1 MRSDNPYREML
12 EALDSLDPKLA
23 DSVSQAL
30 LRADPPIAVSDVG
43 IMVNDTIWGLE
54 REESFGLAIAAG
66 YVKLFESSQSSRLK
80 DYRDLVRSGGD
91 RGTTVGRLLA
101 IHLIPVLIHGG
112 PSSLDRYLTALKA
125 MESKGIYTLL
135 HPMEAI
141 SDLLEYGDRQSAA
154 VFLEIL
160 IEAFEAD
167 LNYNQCQHLSRNLP
181 QAALIFD
188 PVRRFWQL
196 ERLLRVVRTDV
207 HLIDAFLSGM
217 TRGLQ
222 LLSPESLNIFID
234 RALGV
239 ARDNPQSA
247 RCFLSLDSQQ
257 GSDAFKNLQV
267 AVSLDEMRTQLN
279 RYLRARTGMPISV
292 RRSSALAGSA
302 ERKIGNLLESCSDSR
317 SIFLPDEIAVFNRKA
332 DNADLYKCLVRF
344 EAGGHEF
351 GTFDFDLDR
360 LHDLCRDDPIGRTML
375 EGFGWP
381 DPLNHSSAVLSDLE
395 WFLNRFDNPELA
407 ADLFT
412 IFEHGRIRYQLGR
425 CYPGLTRTFLPMLQ
439 REAQKVQGFLAALY
453 AAVASGSRLCTR
465 FGLTE
470 KHRRQVEG
478 LTAEFEKGVGAFP
491 NVVEKSG
498 ALVLKTYEDVAAACE
513 NDMTV
518 RGCRRR
524 RLVIPFNRR
533 LRTDLIMAASQ
544 AEDRKAD
551 KIHQALKSRGYRTY
565 RADIRKFLDING
577 GRLRSEDL
585 AAIIERGAQYS
596 DTGGVE
602 NSIDDADLLNFLSN
616 DGSGSGE
623 GAPFETEEAFCPM
636 SWYREWNC
644 HLGDYLNDH
653 TCVRDRRVTGQENR
667 FYDRTLDRHRGLV
680 NRIRYSFELL
690 KPEGLKLCRQW
701 IDGDEFDYRALVDF
715 KLDKR
720 AGRTPSERLYLKR
733 LKEVRDVAV
742 LLLVDLSRSTAN
754 TAVGSADQVLDV
766 EKEAIVLLSEALE
779 VVGDTYAIAG
789 FSGTGRLGVDYYHI
803 KDFEDPMSAAVKERI
818 NAVMPQRNTRMGA
831 AIRHAG
837 TQFEFVPS
845 RVRLLI
851 VLGDGYPN
859 DLDYKKEYAIEDTR
873 RAISELRSQLIHVH
887 AITVNIN
894 PTDNGRL
901 DALYGEI
908 HHNII
913 ANVLEL
919 PDKLWRIYGAMTR

>member
-1 MRSDNPYREML
+1 M
-12 EALDSLDPKLA
+12 DSLDPKLA
-23 DSVSQAL
+23 DSVSEAL
-30 LRADPPIAVSDVG
+30 LRANPPIAVSDVG
-43 IMVNDTIWGLE
+43 LLVDDTLWGLD

-66 YVKLFESSQSSRLK
+66 YVKLFEASRSSRLI

-101 IHLIPVLIHGG
+101 IHLVPVLIHGG
-112 PSSLDRYLTALKA
+112 PSILARYLTALKV

-135 HPMEAI
+135 HPMEAL
-141 SDLLEYGDRQSAA
+141 SDLLESGDRQSAA

-160 IEAFEAD
+160 IEVFETD
-167 LNYNQCQHLSRNLP
+167 LNYNQCQHFSRNLP
-181 QAALIFD
+181 QAARHFD
-188 PVRRFWQL
+188 PLKRSWQL
-196 ERLLRVVRTDV
+196 ERLLRVVRADV
-207 HLIDAFLSGM
+207 RLSEAFLSGM
-217 TRGLQ
+217 ARGLE
-222 LLSPESLNIFID
+222 LLAPESLGIFVD
-234 RALGV
+234 RALDI
-239 ARDNPQSA
+239 ARDNLQSA

-257 GSDAFKNLQV
+257 GDDAFKALQV
-267 AVSLDEMRTQLN
+267 AVSLDEVRTQLN
-279 RYLRARTGMPISV
+279 RYLHARTGMPITV
-292 RRSSALAGSA
+292 RRSSTLAGSA
-302 ERKIGNLLESCSDSR
+302 ERKIGNLLESCSDGR
-317 SIFLPDEIAVFNRKA
+317 SIFLPDEIAVFDRKA

-360 LHDLCRDDPIGRTML
+360 LQDLCHADPISRTMF
-375 EGFGWP
+375 EGIGLP
-381 DPLNHSSAVLSDLE
+381 DTLNHSSGALSDLE
-395 WFLNRFDNPELA
+395 RFWRRFSDPGLA

-425 CYPGLTRTFLPMLQ
+425 CYPGLIRTFLPMLQ
-439 REAQKVQGFLAALY
+439 REAQKARGFLAALY
-453 AAVASGSRLCTR
+453 AAVASGSRHGTR
-465 FGLTE
+465 VGLTG
-470 KHRRQVEG
+470 KHRRLVER
-478 LTAEFEKGVGAFP
+478 LTAEFEKRVGTLPDA
-491 NVVEKSG
+491 VETSG
-498 ALVLKTYEDVAAACE
+498 ALVLKTYNDVAAVWE
-513 NDMTV
+513 NDMTEGG
-518 RGCRRR
+518 RSRN
-524 RLVIPFNRR
+524 RLDTPFNRR
-533 LRTDLIMAASQ
+533 LRTDLFMAASQ
-544 AEDRKAD
+544 AADRKAG
-551 KIHQALKSRGYRTY
+551 KIHKALKDRGYRVY
-565 RADIRKFLDING
+565 RADIRKFLDVNNG
-577 GRLRSEDL
+577 SLCSEDL

-596 DTGGVE
+596 GTGRE
-602 NSIDDADLLNFLSN
+602 DSSIADEDLRHFLAS
-616 DGSGSGE
+616 DWSSSSE
-623 GAPFETEEAFCPM
+623 ESPIETEEAFCPM
-636 SWYREWNC
+636 TWYREWDC
-644 HLGDYLNDH
+644 YLGDYLNDH
-653 TCVRDRRVTGQENR
+653 TCVRDRRVAGQENR

-701 IDGDEFDYRALVDF
+701 IDGDEFDYRALIDF

-754 TAVGSADQVLDV
+754 TTAGSADQVLDV

-779 VVGDTYAIAG
+779 VVGDAYAIAG

-803 KDFEDPMSAAVKERI
+803 KDFEDPMSAPVRARI
-818 NAVMPQRNTRMGA
+818 NAMMPQRNTRMGA

-837 TQFEFVPS
+837 AQFESIPS

-859 DLDYKKEYAIEDTR
+859 DLDYKKDYAIEDTR
-873 RAISELRSQLIHVH
+873 RAISELRSQHIHVH

-894 PTDNGRL
+894 PSDNGRL